1 MRKNP
6 VLIIAG
12 PTASGKSALA
22 IEAAKAFNGVVINCD
37 AMQIYKD
44 IPIIAAT
51 PNEKDKQAVEHRL
64 FELYDC
70 AKRGN
75 VVEWLDLCVSEI
87 KKLWSENRLPVVVGG
102 TGFYIDALLNGVTPI
117 PEVPKQVREKI
128 RTRLQENGLGS
139 LYKYL
144 LSVDEITAL
153 KIGANDK
160 TRITRALEIYEYT
173 GIKVSDW
180 YKKPLIKKLPE
191 ADFCVVKIMPSIE
204 EIAERCKMRL
214 DKMVFELGVIK
225 EIETLVKKNLPEDL
239 PAMKALGVPE
249 LSRFV
254 RGETS
259 LEEALDLAKLHTR
272 QYAKRQRT
280 WLKNK
285 LTADITFTEPYREQS
300 EYLQDIKNLILFDK
314 LTIIGY
320 N

>member
-75 VVEWLDLCVSEI
+75 VVEWLDLCVTEI
-87 KKLWSENRLPVVVGG
+87 KKLWAENRLPVVVGG
-102 TGFYIDALLNGVTPI
+102 TGFYIDALINGVTPI
-117 PEVPKQVREKI
+117 PEVPQEIRDKI
-128 RTRLQENGLGS
+128 SKRLQKEGLEK

-144 LSVDEITAL
+144 SDIDETTAL

-180 YKKPLIKKLPE
+180 YQKPLIKKLPE
-191 ADFCVVKIMPSIE
+191 ANFCVVKIMPSID
-204 EIAERCKMRL
+204 EIAERCKIRL

-225 EIETLVKKNLPEDL
+225 EIETLVKRNLPEDL

-285 LTADITFTEPYREQS
+285 LTAETEFNETYQGQS
-300 EYLQDIKNLILFDK
+300 EYIDIIKKSLNR
-314 LTIIGY
+314 
-320 N
+320 

>member
-64 FELYDC
+64 YELYDC
-70 AKRGN
+70 SLRGN
-75 VVEWLDLCVSEI
+75 VVDWLNLCVTEI
-87 KKLWSENRLPVVVGG
+87 KKLWAENRLPVVVGG
-102 TGFYIDALLNGVTPI
+102 TGFYIDALINGVTPI
-117 PEVPKQVREKI
+117 PEVPAQIRDKI
-128 RTRLQENGLGS
+128 RARLQKDGLDS

-160 TRITRALEIYEYT
+160 TRIVRALEIYEYT
-173 GIKVSDW
+173 GVKVSDW
-180 YKKPLIKKLPE
+180 YQKPLIKKLPD
-191 ADFCVVKIMPSIE
+191 ADFCVVKIMPSID
-204 EIAERCKMRL
+204 EIAERCKIRL

-225 EIETLVKKNLPEDL
+225 EIETLVKRNLPEDL

-259 LEEALDLAKLHTR
+259 LEEALDLTKLHTR

-285 LTADITFTEPYREQS
+285 LTAETEFNETYQGQS
-300 EYLQDIKNLILFDK
+300 EYIDIIKKSLNR
-314 LTIIGY
+314 
-320 N
+320 